1 MYNLQGLNLLFSGH
15 WCRDHNGTNIDL
27 QNPVRYV
34 QHGALYTCIMYI
46 VYYALCSSTS
56 SSSSSTSSSSSSTST
71 TRQLKIYSLVT

>member
-1 MYNLQGLNLLFSGH
+1 MNLQGLNLLFSGH

-46 VYYALCSSTS
+46 VYYALCSSN
-56 SSSSSTSSSSSSTST
+56 SSSSSTVVVEVVVVVVVVV
-71 TRQLKIYSLVT
+71 LVQHGS